1 MVGLH
6 AREGSVPL
14 KRDLREMFL
23 IRTSVYGGKKPDRTT
38 WAVPTQTVGLEN
50 FCNLIR
56 VLNIQENNNIIT
68 LVYL

>member
-1 MVGLH
+1 
-6 AREGSVPL
+6 
-14 KRDLREMFL
+14 MFL